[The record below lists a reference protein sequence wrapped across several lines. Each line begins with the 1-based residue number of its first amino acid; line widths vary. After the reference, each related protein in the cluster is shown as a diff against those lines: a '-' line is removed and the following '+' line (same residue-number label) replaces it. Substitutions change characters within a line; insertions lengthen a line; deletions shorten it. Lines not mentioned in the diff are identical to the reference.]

1 MSLGDVTEWMK
12 YFIESRV
19 SLHLI
24 QEPHELLRC
33 QVTAITSKHM
43 HTYEQQQTAYRQQS
57 RRVVQTDS
65 IIAQQ
70 SRRVVQTDR
79 IIAQQSRRVVTM

>member
-1 MSLGDVTEWMK
+1 MREAWIPTNLWEFVIRFKLGDEALSLGDVTEWMK

-33 QVTAITSKHM
+33 QVTAITSEHM
-43 HTYEQQQTAYRQQS
+43 HTYEQPFNATQQQ
-57 RRVVQTDS
+57 
-65 IIAQQ
+65 
-70 SRRVVQTDR
+70 
-79 IIAQQSRRVVTM
+79 